1 MIGCCC
7 GEGNSKIYR
16 SFILRRNNLFYHF
29 LRPGQ
34 GQAIRKR
41 MVLPAKLLPAARK
54 SKNISLSN
62 LVIFS
67 TIQILTSPYDE
78 NITVN
83 NDLIKSNNEVQRL
96 LYCTH
101 TNEEDILN
109 SIYENAK
116 LNYSAIGNDKFDTDR
131 VKVVLRKTRPLSKF
145 SMEIFRATVKAIIL
159 HPNAVVDIL
168 LKNNQTIE
176 GEKYDC

>member
-67 TIQILTSPYDE
+67 TIQILTSPYCSG
-78 NITVN
+78 N
-83 NDLIKSNNEVQRL
+83 NNNSDFFSCYRTSYRKHCFKKKQKQKIPSIPFQSSLSIQDLHLLRL
-96 LYCTH
+96 MEMSLS
-101 TNEEDILN
+101 LP
-109 SIYENAK
+109 
-116 LNYSAIGNDKFDTDR
+116 
-131 VKVVLRKTRPLSKF
+131 KV
-145 SMEIFRATVKAIIL
+145 IIL
-159 HPNAVVDIL
+159 PNALNHTVTL
-168 LKNNQTIE
+168 M
-176 GEKYDC
+176 

>member
-16 SFILRRNNLFYHF
+16 SFILRRNNLFYRF

-67 TIQILTSPYDE
+67 TIQILTSPILYLRVVLFHTIIIRRQPTLVQSRLPLFFVLPHCVSE
-78 NITVN
+78 AAPFLSSARIFTSLN
-83 NDLIKSNNEVQRL
+83 LKHSFGIKVVQKFH
-96 LYCTH
+96 CTH
-101 TNEEDILN
+101 I
-109 SIYENAK
+109 
-116 LNYSAIGNDKFDTDR
+116 
-131 VKVVLRKTRPLSKF
+131 LRKAF
-145 SMEIFRATVKAIIL
+145 
-159 HPNAVVDIL
+159 
-168 LKNNQTIE
+168 Q
-176 GEKYDC
+176 Y

>member
-7 GEGNSKIYR
+7 GEGNSKIYQ

-67 TIQILTSPYDE
+67 TIQILTSPRQPFCRFA
-78 NITVN
+78 TFP
-83 NDLIKSNNEVQRL
+83 LIGESPRRL
-96 LYCTH
+96 ATSPTYQFRIRATIFSKQ
-101 TNEEDILN
+101 TNF
-109 SIYENAK
+109 STRFARRGTR
-116 LNYSAIGNDKFDTDR
+116 LNYSLT
-131 VKVVLRKTRPLSKF
+131 
-145 SMEIFRATVKAIIL
+145 
-159 HPNAVVDIL
+159 
-168 LKNNQTIE
+168 
-176 GEKYDC
+176 

>member
-67 TIQILTSPYDE
+67 TIQILTSP
-78 NITVN
+78 
-83 NDLIKSNNEVQRL
+83 VQAPPVG
-96 LYCTH
+96 T
-101 TNEEDILN
+101 
-109 SIYENAK
+109 K
-116 LNYSAIGNDKFDTDR
+116 G
-131 VKVVLRKTRPLSKF
+131 
-145 SMEIFRATVKAIIL
+145 TVKG
-159 HPNAVVDIL
+159 VDDTASL
-168 LKNNQTIE
+168 LIDWDNGCGLNVIYGIDKVRKIRF
-176 GEKYDC
+176 

>member
-67 TIQILTSPYDE
+67 TIQILTSP
-78 NITVN
+78 
-83 NDLIKSNNEVQRL
+83 IKVADDCIRS
-96 LYCTH
+96 
-101 TNEEDILN
+101 
-109 SIYENAK
+109 
-116 LNYSAIGNDKFDTDR
+116 SAIEKIGEFRMKNGIRT
-131 VKVVLRKTRPLSKF
+131 LRNEQNLPLHEYAAARYTGWHTPIWQNCVNPQKCSLQRTLRLRITMMTAF
-145 SMEIFRATVKAIIL
+145 L
-159 HPNAVVDIL
+159 
-168 LKNNQTIE
+168 
-176 GEKYDC
+176 